1 MSGGDTYFQGFCSQ
15 NIPTLKDLE
24 NPVAVSDSMSTP
36 DTTTDSHDHL
46 KRSLLPQAFV
56 HPLLGGLWVLL
67 DTTVE
72 RRHRYLVASNGRRC
86 CGGLP

>member
-1 MSGGDTYFQGFCSQ
+1 MTGGVTYFQGFRSQ
-15 NIPTLKDLE
+15 NIPTLKDLD
-24 NPVAVSDSMSTP
+24 NPAAVSGSMTTP

-72 RRHRYLVASNGRRC
+72 RRHRECSPRR
-86 CGGLP
+86 

>member
-1 MSGGDTYFQGFCSQ
+1 MNSCLQRFYSQ
-15 NIPTLKDLE
+15 NIPTLKYLE

-36 DTTTDSHDHL
+36 DTTTDSHDRL

-72 RRHRYLVASNGRRC
+72 IGHGKSSPRLKLIDNYLS
-86 CGGLP
+86 